1 MQLKKA
7 RAGSSLR
14 IGGSLAAAAA
24 SLLSGG
30 HAQAQEADLTA
41 DADGAVLYYREQGRV
56 QAIEPQLNVA
66 VQVDEDD
73 KFTLNFTADTL
84 SGASP
89 IGAVPSSLP
98 QTFVRPYSIVPLGT
112 PVTMTTASGGS
123 KVVLQPP
130 ASGATYQ
137 ILGSSTDVPA
147 NTLPLDHGFK
157 DQRYAG
163 RLGWER
169 SLGSTLKLDL
179 GGAYSHERDYRSES
193 ANASLTRDFDSHNT
207 TLNAGVNYER
217 DKSFPVTGT
226 PTPLTA
232 MSADWIG
239 TSAASHE
246 LDAVLGVT
254 QVLSR
259 RWLAS
264 LSYSFGQAH
273 GYLTD
278 PYKLISVV
286 DPLSGQPVSQLY
298 EARPDSRR
306 KQSLFLD
313 NRIHLPED
321 IVDLS
326 LRAYKDDWGVK
337 SLTADMRYHYVLG
350 TNMYIEPHLRYY
362 RQNAADFFHYFLTSD
377 SAAPQYASADTRLGK
392 FHALTYGVKFGM
404 SLDDNTDWSVRVE
417 YYDQVGNGSP
427 AEAVGQ
433 LRQQNLFPALKAV
446 TVLLGFHYS
455 FPDDD

>member
-1 MQLKKA
+1 MQLKKKPGAGA
-7 RAGSSLR
+7 RMR
-14 IGGSLAAAAA
+14 ISGSLAAAAV
-24 SLLSGG
+24 SLLSARHG
-30 HAQAQEADLTA
+30 HAQEADPAT
-41 DADGAVLYYREQGRV
+41 DVDGAVLYYREQGRV
-56 QAIEPQLNVA
+56 QAIEPQLNA
-66 VQVDEDD
+66 TVQVDDDD

-98 QTFVRPYSIVPLGT
+98 QTFVRPYAVIPLGT

-123 KVVLQPP
+123 TVVIVPP
-130 ASGATYQ
+130 ATGATTQ
-137 ILGSSTDVPA
+137 ILGTSTDVPA

-169 SLGSTLKLDL
+169 SLGSNLKLDL
-179 GGAYSHERDYRSES
+179 GGAYSHERDYQS
-193 ANASLTRDFDSHNT
+193 ASINTGLTRDFNAHNT
-207 TLNAGVNYER
+207 TLNVGFNYER

-226 PTPLTA
+226 PAPLTP
-232 MSADWIG
+232 MSADWFG
-239 TSAASHE
+239 NSASSHE
-246 LDAVLGVT
+246 VDALLGVT
-254 QVLSR
+254 QVMSR
-259 RWLAS
+259 RWLMS

-286 DPLSGQPVSQLY
+286 DPISGQPVSQLY

-306 KQSLFLD
+306 KQSLFMD
-313 NRIHLPED
+313 NRIHLPQD

-350 TNMYIEPHLRYY
+350 SNMYLEPHLRYY
-362 RQNAADFFHYFLTSD
+362 QQTRPTS
-377 SAAPQYASADTRLGK
+377 STTS
-392 FHALTYGVKFGM
+392 
-404 SLDDNTDWSVRVE
+404 
-417 YYDQVGNGSP
+417 
-427 AEAVGQ
+427 
-433 LRQQNLFPALKAV
+433 
-446 TVLLGFHYS
+446 
-455 FPDDD
+455 